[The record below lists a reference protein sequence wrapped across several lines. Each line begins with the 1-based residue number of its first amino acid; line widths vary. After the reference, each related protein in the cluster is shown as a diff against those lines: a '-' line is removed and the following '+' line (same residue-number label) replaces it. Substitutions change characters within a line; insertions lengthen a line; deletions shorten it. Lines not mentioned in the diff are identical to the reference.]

1 MQGAPTPDAGVRLDW
16 ISLAQYRS
24 YEEVMW
30 SPTPTVNVLVGRNGA
45 GKSNLMEAI
54 GYLASLKSFRG
65 APDDALVAHDADSA
79 VIRGEVFAE
88 QVSTLLEIEIK
99 RRGGRRT
106 MMNKQKL
113 ARTADLIEHIR
124 IVTFLPEDLDIVKRG
139 PDRRRGFLDEVAV
152 QLAPASHL
160 DQAEFDRALRQ
171 RNAFLRQRYDDEA
184 TLSVWDERLA
194 QAGGKVMA
202 RRARAAAELAP
213 ALTTSYGEIAEESA
227 SIGFRYSSGW
237 GGTLDPTV
245 PAGEFTDRLG
255 EALAASHRLD
265 RDRGVTT
272 MGPHRDEP
280 VLELDGHDLRHH
292 GSQGEQRT
300 AALSLRLA
308 THRAVSERVGMLPLL
323 LLDDVFSELDPGRAA
338 ALARALPGSQ
348 ALITTAD
355 RTDVPID
362 GRIWTVAEGGI
373 R

>member
-1 MQGAPTPDAGVRLDW
+1 MSAPSAVQGAPTPDAGVRLDW

-24 YEEVMW
+24 YPEVKW

-79 VIRGEVFAE
+79 VIRGEVFTND
-88 QVSTLLEIEIK
+88 VSTLLEIEIK

-113 ARTADLIEHIR
+113 ARTADLIEHVR

-171 RNAFLRQRYDDEA
+171 RNAFLRQRFDDEV

-213 ALTTSYGEIAEESA
+213 ALTTSYSEIAEETPA
-227 SIGFRYSSGW
+227 IGFRYSSGVGW
-237 GGTLDPTV
+237 NAGSDGT
-245 PAGEFTDRLG
+245 GE
-255 EALAASHRLD
+255 
-265 RDRGVTT
+265 
-272 MGPHRDEP
+272 
-280 VLELDGHDLRHH
+280 
-292 GSQGEQRT
+292 
-300 AALSLRLA
+300 
-308 THRAVSERVGMLPLL
+308 
-323 LLDDVFSELDPGRAA
+323 
-338 ALARALPGSQ
+338 
-348 ALITTAD
+348 
-355 RTDVPID
+355 
-362 GRIWTVAEGGI
+362 
-373 R
+373 